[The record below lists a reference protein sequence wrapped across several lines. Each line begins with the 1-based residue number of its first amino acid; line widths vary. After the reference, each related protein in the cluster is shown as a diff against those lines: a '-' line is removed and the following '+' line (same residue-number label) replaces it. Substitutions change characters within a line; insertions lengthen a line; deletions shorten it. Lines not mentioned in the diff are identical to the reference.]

1 MIPLIISIWPY
12 LAILFLA
19 FIFAASPIPGDLLA
33 SLRTGVQVDKS
44 PVFDLVKAP
53 GTTIQ
58 IQDEEELAFAEDIAP
73 FQALMLLRD
82 RLSRTKL
89 DEEEVDE
96 LINPIAPLLFQ
107 PTRPQPSP
115 A

>member
-33 SLRTGVQVDKS
+33 SFRSGATIDKS

-53 GTTIQ
+53 GTAIHLEPD
-58 IQDEEELAFAEDIAP
+58 DEIAFSGEIAV

-82 RLSRTKL
+82 HLSRTKL
-89 DEEEVDE
+89 EEKDVDA

-107 PTRPQPSP
+107 PTRPHPSP

>member
-1 MIPLIISIWPY
+1 
-12 LAILFLA
+12 
-19 FIFAASPIPGDLLA
+19 
-33 SLRTGVQVDKS
+33 
-44 PVFDLVKAP
+44 
-53 GTTIQ
+53 
-58 IQDEEELAFAEDIAP
+58 
-73 FQALMLLRD
+73 LMLLRD